1 MAWRTRSIFPS
12 LSPPYLPTPGRL
24 FGHGGDID
32 REVHRGPP
40 PGESGE
46 GGSSLHRP
54 ISAMHR
60 TQMAPFDE
68 IHAHQKTAM
77 TLVVATIR
85 LRRSSPRS
93 RSVWCTVCSQGYP
106 QPAALSRGQRAAN
119 GDNIKNPLLFAT
131 TPPKPKLKAWPSTT
145 SPVIPPLRR
154 RTFGFAERT
163 PPDLCGKSCTSR
175 SLNYFGKYKSLN
187 HESP

>member
-1 MAWRTRSIFPS
+1 MAALTERENIKDEQYTEGLHWSSPARGAVLYTDKFPLMAEPGLRTREIW
-12 LSPPYLPTPGRL
+12 
-24 FGHGGDID
+24 
-32 REVHRGPP
+32 
-40 PGESGE
+40 
-46 GGSSLHRP
+46 
-54 ISAMHR
+54 AMHR
-60 TQMAPFDE
+60 TQRVPFNE
-68 IHAHQKTAM
+68 KYTHQKTAM